1 MARNKKKFERPE
13 AKWMTTFT
21 DMTTLLLTM
30 FIALFGMSSIS
41 PGKFQQA
48 AMSIQSAF
56 EGQPI
61 GILVGGKS
69 ISEEPLITSQPG
81 IKSELLKIVEDEKY
95 KGKITIEET
104 DKGTIISMRDIAFF
118 RSGRAELTAEAKE
131 LLYKIGT
138 IILEHTSNAIEV
150 YGFTDDEQ
158 VLPTSVYPSNWH
170 LSAARAASVVNFFTG
185 EMKNRRMIERMAEIN
200 LGQFDI
206 DYYYNPNRFYPIGL
220 GDKDI
225 QKDLDL
231 LKAEID
237 SRLNLATLDYMQGK
251 LSAAAFQQIKIELEN
266 EYNTKRNELRNQYR
280 RIDILI
286 LRQRVR

>member
-1 MARNKKKFERPE
+1 
-13 AKWMTTFT
+13 
-21 DMTTLLLTM
+21 
-30 FIALFGMSSIS
+30 
-41 PGKFQQA
+41 
-48 AMSIQSAF
+48 
-56 EGQPI
+56 
-61 GILVGGKS
+61 
-69 ISEEPLITSQPG
+69 
-81 IKSELLKIVEDEKY
+81 
-95 KGKITIEET
+95 
-104 DKGTIISMRDIAFF
+104 
-118 RSGRAELTAEAKE
+118 
-131 LLYKIGT
+131 
-138 IILEHTSNAIEV
+138 
-150 YGFTDDEQ
+150 
-158 VLPTSVYPSNWH
+158 
-170 LSAARAASVVNFFTG
+170 
-185 EMKNRRMIERMAEIN
+185 MKNRRMIERMAEIN

-251 LSAAAFQQIKIELEN
+251 LSAAEFRQIKIELEN